1 MLIATFLFPFFSA
14 IPTAPAEAIKTEY
27 LYLTSRGN
35 DMAPAICDGD
45 TVRVK
50 ICTNG
55 TLIQAGPKNSTRPGD
70 IIVYCA
76 GAAVSVPNY
85 MWMCGRAVN
94 KYRKDGEW
102 CFKTQMDSSPEPD
115 SWEVPEHYLLGVV
128 DEVIHGANSQDYRS
142 IPDESSYEDYSGF
155 KVLVF
160 AVELSTGIVI
170 VAVIGAL
177 TAGV

>member
-1 MLIATFLFPFFSA
+1 
-14 IPTAPAEAIKTEY
+14 
-27 LYLTSRGN
+27 
-35 DMAPAICDGD
+35 MAPAICDGD

-76 GAAVSVPNY
+76 AAAVSVPEY

-102 CFKTQMDSSPEPD
+102 RFKTQIDSSSELDP
-115 SWEVPEHYLLGVV
+115 WEVPEHYLLGVV
-128 DEVIHGANSQDYRS
+128 DGVVHGANPQDYRS
-142 IPDESSYEDYSGF
+142 TSTRPSYDDGQGLDIPT
-155 KVLVF
+155 LVF
-160 AVELSTGIVI
+160 YLLTGIVI
-170 VAVIGAL
+170 GAVG
-177 TAGV
+177 GVFMAKAYVTRKRADQTGFYNGKPS